1 MTILIPLLSSLQMW
15 MSAKNTGMPSAAH
28 GGARTAWAPIAV
40 SWAASPASTGHP
52 WVTALVST
60 ALGLP
65 GPHPGRNRVVG
76 GHLCQRCRGEGGVG
90 RGGNVWLVERQIMLR
105 VCFLGCA
112 ACLCLDFSL
121 PGIWNRHCIVLLPTW
136 GESWAGYSHSR
147 LEAEPGLPVSCA
159 CWGQCQSPAWQA
171 RVRGKVAGK
180 SAC

>member
-1 MTILIPLLSSLQMW
+1 MW
-15 MSAKNTGMPSAAH
+15 MSVKNMGMPSVAH
-28 GGARTAWAPIAV
+28 GGARTAWAPTV
-40 SWAASPASTGHP
+40 VLWAASLASTGPP

-65 GPHPGRNRVVG
+65 APHPGRNRVVV
-76 GHLCQRCRGEGGVG
+76 GHLCQRHRGEG
-90 RGGNVWLVERQIMLR
+90 GGNVWLVERQIMLR

-112 ACLCLDFSL
+112 ACLRLDFSL
-121 PGIWNRHCIVLLPTW
+121 PGIWNRHCIVLLSAW

-147 LEAEPGLPVSCA
+147 VGAGPQFPISCA

-171 RVRGKVAGK
+171 WVKGKAPGK